1 MRHKLSASSV
11 AAVVAAVASVATVAT
26 VATVSTVDWLT
37 SVDNA
42 GSTSAADDSGAGSLL
57 ADDDDLRSSC
67 RSSASAGGGGV
78 DGGLKLEVVL
88 DVDVGCLDSSGDEAS
103 EKSGLEHLFFII
115 AATKIWP
122 VYKAL
127 N

>member
-1 MRHKLSASSV
+1 MTI
-11 AAVVAAVASVATVAT
+11 AAVAA
-26 VATVSTVDWLT
+26 VSTVDWLT

-42 GSTSAADDSGAGSLL
+42 RSTSAADDSGAGSLL
-57 ADDDDLRSSC
+57 ADDDDLGSS
-67 RSSASAGGGGV
+67 SGSASAGGGGV
-78 DGGLKLEVVL
+78 DGGLNVEVVL
-88 DVDVGCLDSSGDEAS
+88 DVDVGCLDSRGAEAS

-115 AATKIWP
+115 AGTKIWP